1 MTMTDTTPAPSESTT
16 HHEREPEGPASASAS
31 AGHGTARDHGNW
43 ADPVARLSTTAT
55 GVTVDT
61 VTGRRAAGPVQGFGQ
76 LWQKTFRVRLDG
88 TSHTP
93 ADVVAHWKAA
103 FPSFWPPGSTFYAP
117 LAGIAPGEVALFE
130 VQAVPGAP
138 LRMSTG
144 ILVIYADDESFAFMT
159 SEGHALAAWIT
170 FSAYRDGDVTIAQA
184 QALERTSDPFIEL
197 TYLLGANRQNDR
209 FWERTMANLATSLGV
224 IEPVITTERL
234 CVDSR
239 RQWRHARNIRHT
251 AAVGM
256 TVGMLRAPGRWLRR
270 RGGRPG

>member
-1 MTMTDTTPAPSESTT
+1 MTMTDTTHAPSPPTA
-16 HHEREPEGPASASAS
+16 HHEREPEASATPES

-55 GVTVDT
+55 GASVDT
-61 VTGRRAAGPVQGFGQ
+61 VTGRRAAGPIQGFGQ
-76 LWQKTFRVRLDG
+76 LWQKTFRVRLEG

-170 FSAYRDGDVTIAQA
+170 FSAYREGDVTIAQA

-251 AAVGM
+251 AALGM